1 MTQCYIE
8 SEKIKRPKVC
18 VENINTDDITVDLVV
33 VRLYTNFHLFKTIQ
47 ISINSISDFPFDVE
61 FNDSDFIYNGNVFYG
76 NYNIRVEYYKYDIEQ
91 ETYILVFYE
100 VRSITYQPVKLLY
113 RYDYCANKKYIY
125 FIYPYATSCN
135 EESFV
140 GLVYDHNSINTSNP
154 VVYSSTWN
162 KLTDTEINILFPGF
176 VGVVYYT
183 TLDSSSATNVNLN
196 LVYSC
201 GNNSI
206 VLQDDYLFENL
217 SILPFYYYDT
227 TQNLHIVNF
236 YVQYF
241 GSTASNIFFE
251 ILHNNTVLIRS
262 TQSITNNQLYTF
274 SYAINLSASV
284 TTLKIRYSID
294 NFCYCER
301 TITRPVFRI
310 NSITVNPC
318 TQVFNVVI
326 DVSDVGLLYFY
337 QSVLVEING
346 ANVSYNGIH
355 NYTINNNRII
365 INLNLYNQNLN
376 FIDNESYTFTIYLY
390 NHHTNSVIYPIIS
403 FVIEYHDID
412 IQFTL
417 NSSNVDININTS
429 LNNSNII
436 NSTITLSHNNM
447 IIDSYTENYI
457 INNYIYVG
465 SNIMVGDVLTVN
477 FSATY
482 NQQVNSS
489 TYLLSYVCENSF
501 IYITGEGNI
510 FLSTP
515 HLQYCFD
522 LSTNDFITCSH
533 ILNEVNGKNFAFM
546 IVTGFFYN
554 NALYCNGNY
563 YINDVQISGV
573 NYDDYNISVLSGIIF
588 NNNNVSS
595 QQRNIVVNITCPSNA
610 TIESLYVPNV
620 DFATAR
626 LTTNINCINWS
637 VIFRIYTS
645 LLSRFY
651 NTINNN
657 QFSLVLTIKDNT
669 GYETISYNS
678 YMNNITVNPWLGN
691 GSVITISGDIV
702 LPALEDA
709 ELYTLELML
718 SPNDNNYTINNITY
732 QSGRVL
738 YIRFVNDINCYDF
751 INNVQYILDN
761 NSDELVFYMIVNKTW
776 FLNELEITIYQNNNI
791 NDILDTK
798 NISLS
803 NLPNGSQTLE
813 IRFQNGGTLV
823 NNPNNPSYVIRGIY
837 RHSINKTYHVKQ
849 TRTGVIL

>member
-47 ISINSISDFPFDVE
+47 ISISSNNDFPFDVE
-61 FNDSDFIYNGNVFYG
+61 FDDSDFIYNGNVFYG
-76 NYNIRVEYYKYDIEQ
+76 NYNIRVEYYKYDVEQ

-100 VRSITYQPVKLLY
+100 TRSITYQPVKLLY

-162 KLTDTEINILFPGF
+162 KLTDNETNILFPGF
-176 VGVVYYT
+176 VGIVYYT

-206 VLQDDYLFENL
+206 VLQDDYVFENL

-236 YVQYF
+236 YVQYS

-326 DVSDVGLLYFY
+326 DVNDVGLLYFY

-346 ANVSYNGIH
+346 TNISYNGIH
-355 NYTINNNRII
+355 NYIINNNRII

-436 NSTITLSHNNM
+436 NSTITLTHNNM

-477 FSATY
+477 FSAAY
-482 NQQVNSS
+482 NQTVNSS

-533 ILNEVNGKNFAFM
+533 ILDEVNSKNFAFM
-546 IVTGFFYN
+546 IVTEFFYN
-554 NALYCNGNY
+554 NALYCNGDY
-563 YINDVQISGV
+563 YISNVQISGV

-595 QQRNIVVNITCPSNA
+595 QQRNIVVNIACPSNA

-626 LTTNINCINWS
+626 LTTNINCINWLI
-637 VIFRIYTS
+637 IFRIYTS

-709 ELYTLELML
+709 ELHTLELML

-732 QSGRVL
+732 QSGRAL

-751 INNVQYILDN
+751 IDNVQYILDN
-761 NSDELVFYMIVNKTW
+761 NSDELVFYIIVNKTW

-798 NISLS
+798 NISLT
-803 NLPNGSQTLE
+803 NLPNGNQTLE
-813 IRFQNGGTLV
+813 IRFQNGGALV